1 MAERTSVL
9 ITSHLMEEVEVLCN
23 RVGVLY
29 KGVLRTIGS
38 PHQLKGKFD
47 PGINIRLVLKNKL

>member
-9 ITSHLMEEVEVLCN
+9 ITSHLMEEVEVLCH

-38 PHQLKGKFD
+38 PQQLKCRFD